1 MSPKVAQSVFLLFNL
16 IAVLAVAYVVH
27 DIVNVTSELAG
38 KQPVI
43 PLDTG
48 ISYLLLMSVFW
59 LLSLVQFVGRRNKQ
73 HFIIRWSNQLV
84 ISWFIT
90 TLLLAYFIPVLLQG
104 RLQQAGYIPCDD
116 PQVVSRISRGA
127 SLIFVHGQVYHAAD
141 VQPVTQPEQVCELFA
156 SGLSTQ

>member
-1 MSPKVAQSVFLLFNL
+1 MSPKVAQRVFLLFNL
-16 IAVLAVAYVVH
+16 VAVLVVAYVVR

-48 ISYLLLMSVFW
+48 IGYLLLMSVFW

-73 HFIIRWSNQLV
+73 HFVIRWSNQLV
-84 ISWFIT
+84 IGWFMA
-90 TLLLAYFIPVLLQG
+90 TLLLAYFIPALLQE

-127 SLIFVHGQVYHAAD
+127 SLIFLHGQAFSASD
-141 VQPVTQPEQVCELFA
+141 SQPSTHSAVCELFA
-156 SGLSTQ
+156 SSLSTQ

>member
-1 MSPKVAQSVFLLFNL
+1 MSPKVAQRVFLLFNVV
-16 IAVLAVAYVVH
+16 AVLVVAYVVR

-48 ISYLLLMSVFW
+48 IGYLLLMSVFW

-73 HFIIRWSNQLV
+73 HFVIRWSNQLV
-84 ISWFIT
+84 IGWFIA

-127 SLIFVHGQVYHAAD
+127 SLIFVHSQAFSASD
-141 VQPVTQPEQVCELFA
+141 SQPSTHSAVCELFA
-156 SGLSTQ
+156 SSLSTQ

>member
-1 MSPKVAQSVFLLFNL
+1 MSPEVAQRIFLLFNL
-16 IAVLAVAYVVH
+16 VAVLAIAYVVH
-27 DIVNVTSELAG
+27 DIVFVTSELTN

-73 HFIIRWSNQLV
+73 HFVIRWSNQLV
-84 ISWFIT
+84 IGWLIA
-90 TLLLAYFIPVLLQG
+90 TLLLAYFIPVVIQG

-127 SLIFVHGQVYHAAD
+127 SLIFVHSQAYPASDSQLSTHSAM
-141 VQPVTQPEQVCELFA
+141 CELFVF
-156 SGLSTQ
+156 GLSTE